1 LVDGSALSTELAA
14 REVTVDHRQVLPVP
28 DALVLQLP
36 PKYWRIRHGTADRDT
51 SLAVPVILATR
62 LQNLGY
68 GVDFA
73 LPWNQGHGG
82 DYDLNELF
90 AWMAKISTQ

>member
-1 LVDGSALSTELAA
+1 
-14 REVTVDHRQVLPVP
+14 
-28 DALVLQLP
+28 
-36 PKYWRIRHGTADRDT
+36 
-51 SLAVPVILATR
+51 LAVPVILATR